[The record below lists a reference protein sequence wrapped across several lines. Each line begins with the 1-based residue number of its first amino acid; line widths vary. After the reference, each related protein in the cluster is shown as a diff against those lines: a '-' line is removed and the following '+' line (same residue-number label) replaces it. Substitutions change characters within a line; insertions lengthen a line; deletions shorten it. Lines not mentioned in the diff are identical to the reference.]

1 MKTMSKTI
9 QVSASILCADFTK
22 LGDEIRRCEDAGVDM
37 LHVDV
42 MDGHFVPNL
51 SIGLPIVEAIRPI
64 TKLPIETHLMI
75 DNPSAYVGAFA
86 KAGADIISIHVECYG
101 SPAVKRASGDFSPW
115 TVSKINAA
123 AMKED
128 LRKIKGAG
136 KRAVAVINP
145 ATPLCIDDILSDI
158 DGVLIMSVNPGYARQ
173 KFIPDVLPKIRQLR
187 AKFPKDIAIDGGIN
201 AETAAEAVKAGVNV
215 LATASYFF
223 GSSNPKELVKQ
234 LKSLKA

>member
-1 MKTMSKTI
+1 
-9 QVSASILCADFTK
+9 
-22 LGDEIRRCEDAGVDM
+22 
-37 LHVDV
+37 
-42 MDGHFVPNL
+42 
-51 SIGLPIVEAIRPI
+51 
-64 TKLPIETHLMI
+64 
-75 DNPSAYVGAFA
+75 
-86 KAGADIISIHVECYG
+86 
-101 SPAVKRASGDFSPW
+101 
-115 TVSKINAA
+115 
-123 AMKED
+123 MKED